1 MSGLGRT
8 ESDAPGARSQ
18 RLESTML
25 PHKPEDWPP
34 LFVQHLN
41 LLANPRFA
49 INSNDTNFVFDTNVN
64 F

>member
-1 MSGLGRT
+1 MSGIGRT
-8 ESDAPGARSQ
+8 ESDAPDARSQ

-25 PHKPEDWPP
+25 LHKPEDWPA

>member
-1 MSGLGRT
+1 MNGLART
-8 ESDAPGARSQ
+8 ETDAPDARSQ

-34 LFVQHLN
+34 PLVQHLN

-49 INSNDTNFVFDTNVN
+49 INSNDTNFVFDTNVI

>member
-1 MSGLGRT
+1 
-8 ESDAPGARSQ
+8 
-18 RLESTML
+18 ML

-34 LFVQHLN
+34 LFVQYLN

-49 INSNDTNFVFDTNVN
+49 INSNGTNFVFDINVN

>member
-1 MSGLGRT
+1 
-8 ESDAPGARSQ
+8 
-18 RLESTML
+18 ML

-41 LLANPRFA
+41 LLANPRSA

-64 F
+64 FDLGNPDRLSTPKKP